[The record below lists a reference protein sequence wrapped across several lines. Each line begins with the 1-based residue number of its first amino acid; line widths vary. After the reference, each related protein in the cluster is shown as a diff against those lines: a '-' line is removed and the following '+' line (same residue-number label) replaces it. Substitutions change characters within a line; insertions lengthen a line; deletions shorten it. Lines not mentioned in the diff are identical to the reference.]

1 MNIHPLFVHFPIG
14 LLAVYSILELATG
27 VSSCIRKQAWLF
39 SVKAFLL
46 FVGALGAF
54 AALFTGGLAEDL
66 IRHTNPNAFILKVHA
81 PAAGITTALYLVL
94 CAAYL
99 VRIFDTKGWGDRI
112 VGTNRF
118 LGSLWSLKK
127 RFWYTILNSWLLP
140 LIALL
145 AFVGLTVTGALGAAI
160 VYGPNAD
167 PLVAFVYHLFW
178 VQ

>member
-14 LLAVYSILELATG
+14 LLALYSVLEIAAWL
-27 VSSCIRKQAWLF
+27 SPRLRRQSWLF

-46 FVGALGAF
+46 FIGALGAF
-54 AALFTGGLAEDL
+54 AALYTGGVAEDL
-66 IRHTNPNAFILKVHA
+66 IRHTSPNAYILKAHA
-81 PAAGITTALYLVL
+81 PVAGATTLLYCII

-99 VRIFDTKGWGDRI
+99 VRIFDVRGWGSRI
-112 VGTNRF
+112 VGENK
-118 LGSLWSLKK
+118 LLSALWSFKK
-127 RFWYTILNSWLLP
+127 RFWYAILNSWLLP

-160 VYGPNAD
+160 VYGPNID
-167 PLVAFVYHLFW
+167 PLVSFVYHLFW